1 MTRDRMARVLTWVA
15 AAAFLLSAVLLGSSY
30 GSVVSSASNA
40 PADIATLV
48 PALWLSLASAMLIFG
63 AIVVSTIRRSDA
75 GTRLTLLLA
84 GLFPAA
90 SGICFARF
98 LGLGSATTILIV
110 VSLLTL
116 VASAVRPSRGM
127 NSAAA
132 AA

>member
-1 MTRDRMARVLTWVA
+1 MARALTWVA
-15 AAAFLLSAVLLGSSY
+15 AAAFLLSALLLGSSY
-30 GSVVSSASNA
+30 GSVVSSARNA

-48 PALWLSLASAMLIFG
+48 PALWLSLASAMLIFA
-63 AIVVSTIRRSDA
+63 AIVMSTVRRGDA
-75 GTRLTLLLA
+75 GARLILLLA

-90 SGICFARF
+90 SGICFAAF

-116 VASAVRPSRGM
+116 VASAVRPSRGIT
-127 NSAAA
+127 SAAA